1 MKWVAGSLVGAPM
14 IKPHQKFVFIDS
26 CVSVAG
32 PGFVEGEEED
42 TAREEALRKAKIEE
56 DEIVELQKRNWDQP
70 FMTYEPHPSAVGWN
84 KVCLLSRS
92 LARPVS
98 LSLARSTRLSLTLSL
113 SLARSLPASL
123 SPSLSLSCWLT
134 PLYLVF

>member
-1 MKWVAGSLVGAPM
+1 M
-14 IKPHQKFVFIDS
+14 FIDT

-70 FMTYEPHPSAVGWN
+70 FMTYEPHPSTVGWN
-84 KVCLLSRS
+84 KVCLS
-92 LARPVS
+92 LPRFLDQS
-98 LSLARSTRLSLTLSL
+98 LFLSLCLYVFLSL
-113 SLARSLPASL
+113 SLSLSQSLRHSLPELLAYASL
-123 SPSLSLSCWLT
+123 LAL
-134 PLYLVF
+134 LVQKYKC